1 MTRKRPIVCV
11 FGSNDAQQGDLDY
24 EFARGVGKA
33 LGGLGYVVANGGYA
47 GTMEASARGA
57 KEAGGPTI
65 AVTCKVWNSPANQYM
80 DEVVQTCDLFDRVR
94 RLIDM
99 ADGGFVVLPGG
110 TGTLVEL
117 NSGEVGVVVEQTFER
132 RLKPKVMVVLGKNKK
147 PLKEPYP
154 IDLFEDYAEKLRQI
168 EKIKGAKNSIQ
179 AVEIVKDLE
188 PGSFDIDIASIRD
201 AYLKKSWNWRTFF
214 TALTN
219 K

>member
-110 TGTLVEL
+110 TGTLVEFSL
-117 NSGEVGVVVEQTFER
+117 AWELMAKRMITPRPLVCMSAFWRPVVELMVRQ
-132 RLKPKVMVVLGKNKK
+132 KPRIAEYVTMAMSPGELGKYF
-147 PLKEPYP
+147 PTT
-154 IDLFEDYAEKLRQI
+154 
-168 EKIKGAKNSIQ
+168 S
-179 AVEIVKDLE
+179 
-188 PGSFDIDIASIRD
+188 
-201 AYLKKSWNWRTFF
+201 T
-214 TALTN
+214 
-219 K
+219 